1 MSLSSLRLSKMSI
14 RDMSPV
20 DFSASY
26 GNLCISLKHCSEL
39 FCHFS
44 ELFLS
49 SILLR
54 SRIPLRSCLAS
65 SRFLMFVYDI
75 YICLL
80 MFIDV
85 SPLGR
90 SPHLENGLV
99 GVSDT
104 LQGVEIQVFRQ
115 TWLGVHLV
123 IWTLRSVHHL
133 AYLSISQL
141 PSIDDHRC
149 MCW

>member
-1 MSLSSLRLSKMSI
+1 MI
-14 RDMSPV
+14 
-20 DFSASY
+20 F
-26 GNLCISLKHCSEL
+26 
-39 FCHFS
+39 
-44 ELFLS
+44 
-49 SILLR
+49 
-54 SRIPLRSCLAS
+54 
-65 SRFLMFVYDI
+65 
-75 YICLL
+75 
-80 MFIDV
+80 MFIYMFIYV

-133 AYLSISQL
+133 AYLSCL
-141 PSIDDHRC
+141 PSMIIDACVGNIVTFYVIDEQIHLASGAVLMLCSLLSMYIKLLFAFLGPQETLKTPRSDGDS
-149 MCW
+149 MYYQ

>member
-1 MSLSSLRLSKMSI
+1 
-14 RDMSPV
+14 
-20 DFSASY
+20 
-26 GNLCISLKHCSEL
+26 
-39 FCHFS
+39 
-44 ELFLS
+44 
-49 SILLR
+49 
-54 SRIPLRSCLAS
+54 
-65 SRFLMFVYDI
+65 
-75 YICLL
+75 
-80 MFIDV
+80 MFIYMFIYV

-123 IWTLRSVHHL
+123 IWTLRSV
-133 AYLSISQL
+133 
-141 PSIDDHRC
+141 DHRC